1 MSEIVNGL
9 NTWISEELIS
19 GNPRHLEITQYTGRL
34 PKMSI
39 KRAKELF
46 GGVCIFMR
54 VCNALDNGIDVFVCG
69 EEIHILYDEGIEI
82 IPKTW

>member
-1 MSEIVNGL
+1 MDEIVNGL

-19 GNPRHLEITQYTGRL
+19 CNPKHLEITQYTGRL

-39 KRAKELF
+39 KRARELF
-46 GGVCIFMR
+46 GSVCIFMR
-54 VCNALDNGIDVFVCG
+54 VCKALDNGIDVFICG
-69 EEIHILYDEGIEI
+69 EEIHILYDEGLKI